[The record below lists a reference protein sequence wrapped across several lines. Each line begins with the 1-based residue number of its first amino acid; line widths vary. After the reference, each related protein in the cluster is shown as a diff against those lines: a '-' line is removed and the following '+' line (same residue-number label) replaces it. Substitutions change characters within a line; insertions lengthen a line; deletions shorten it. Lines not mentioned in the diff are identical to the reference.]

1 MKLFAQLFL
10 VLVIAITSIAEGQ
23 AQCKNFTKR
32 KCIPQMAPYINNG
45 QYNGATLFE
54 GESASVMM
62 TFYSGQD
69 YRLIVCGQDILGD
82 VLFEIKDEDGNVLYD
97 NKDKG
102 TGIWDFNVA
111 STQQL
116 MVQVTCPPS
125 RNTHDLKN
133 SGCVSILV
141 GFLE

>member
-1 MKLFAQLFL
+1 MKALAQLFL
-10 VLVIAITSIAEGQ
+10 VLVVSIASFSDAG

-54 GESASVMM
+54 GETASVMM

-69 YRLIVCGQDILGD
+69 YRLIVCSQDILKGTY
-82 VLFEIKDEDGNVLYD
+82 FEIKDEDGNLLYT
-97 NKDKG
+97 NKDKDSDV
-102 TGIWDFNVA
+102 WDFNVA

-116 MVQVTCPPS
+116 MVEVTVPQTS
-125 RNTHDLKN
+125 THDVKN